1 MRLHDEHLHIERF
14 DIIGTNTTI
23 YYIISLLRVL
33 SMGHALARRRTESS
47 GGVCVLLKSPDI
59 VYLA

>member
-1 MRLHDEHLHIERF
+1 MRLHDERLHIERF
-14 DIIGTNTTI
+14 DIIGTTTI
-23 YYIISLLRVL
+23 YYIIFLLRVL